1 MMAIKNNL
9 DFGNMT
15 DEQIASIEAMGLM
28 APSVIPEISPEEETV
43 EEVKI
48 EIIGGDGE
56 TKTVAPKFVF
66 KAEDIFESN
75 EEEFELNELEKEMRT
90 VLQVNSKE
98 MARARLFISGEDEN
112 GLPFGNFNGA
122 GGRAITMYQPEHPE
136 AGTGRNYGKVFYRW
150 TNPKV
155 VELMHAIFEEC
166 GWDPAELLEQD
177 EEVEETQEE

>member
-1 MMAIKNNL
+1 MMQSKNELN
-9 DFGNMT
+9 FSNMT

-28 APSVIPEISPEEETV
+28 APSVIPEITSEEET
-43 EEVKI
+43 EEVKV

-56 TKTVAPKFVF
+56 AKPVTPKFVF
-66 KAEDIFESN
+66 KAEDVFDSQ
-75 EEEFELNELEKEMRT
+75 EEEFELNELEKEMRK
-90 VLQVNSKE
+90 VLQANSKE

-122 GGRAITMYQPEHPE
+122 GGRAITMYQPDHPE

-166 GWDPAELLEQD
+166 GWDPAELLEKD
-177 EEVEETQEE
+177 EQVEEIQEE